1 MSENL
6 PVTTVNQMAMPSTS
20 PEHVGQATAIEQSRA
35 AAEVQSA
42 MVVAQ
47 RFPRDERHSLGRIKA
62 TCERFSLAQQA
73 FYSYPRG
80 GQTVQGGSIH
90 LARELARCWGN
101 IQYEIVELSQD
112 TQRGESEVMAYAW
125 DLETNVRSAIR
136 FIIPHFRHT
145 RNGSQRL
152 KDTRDIY
159 ELIANNGSRRLRQC
173 IFSVIPSDVVAEAEN
188 ICRRTLM
195 NGDGKPLDERI
206 KACISAFEKVGVTRD
221 MMKDHIGKDPLKM
234 DVDDLTDM
242 QIIYRSIED
251 GQPAGN
257 FFDTE
262 PKLKKTEKPSEAKKE
277 SVKAKKEE
285 KSEEKQAV
293 EQEEE
298 QQEEQQQEQEQSKD
312 TPADDGDLF

>member
-6 PVTTVNQMAMPSTS
+6 PVTTMNQMSMPSAS

-35 AAEVQSA
+35 SAEVQSA

-145 RNGSQRL
+145 KNGSQRL

-173 IFSVIPSDVVAEAEN
+173 IFSVIPSDVVAEAEQ
-188 ICRRTLM
+188 ICRRTLT

-206 KACISAFEKVGVTRD
+206 KACIAAFEKVGVTRD

-234 DVDDLTDM
+234 DVNNLTDM

-251 GQPAGN
+251 GQPISS

-262 PKLKKTEKPSEAKKE
+262 PKLT
-277 SVKAKKEE
+277 KAKKAETKKEAPAPQEKKVEE
-285 KSEEKQAV
+285 KTAV
-293 EQEEE
+293 EQETATEEPKKTEE
-298 QQEEQQQEQEQSKD
+298 Q
-312 TPADDGDLF
+312 PAPETKGDGGDLF